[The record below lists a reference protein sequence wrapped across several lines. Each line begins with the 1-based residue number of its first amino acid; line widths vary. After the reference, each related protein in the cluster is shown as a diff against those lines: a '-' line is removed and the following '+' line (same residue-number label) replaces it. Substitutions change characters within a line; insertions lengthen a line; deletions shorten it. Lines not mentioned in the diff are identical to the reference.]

1 MKILAQNW
9 RDIENPE
16 AGGAE
21 VHLYEILRR
30 LAKKGHQVTWVSSKF
45 KGNKSLDKVDNIQI
59 IRIGNKFNFNFAF
72 FLHYLIRFRKQNF
85 DVIIDD
91 VSKVPLCVHLYSK
104 KPTIAIIHHIHGKSV
119 FDELPGIM
127 AWYVYIMEKIL
138 LSWFYRGGL
147 PHDIVT
153 VSRST
158 KRELI
163 DFGIRE
169 HIHIVHNAINPDLFS
184 SHNDSENPPG
194 TFSPTIVYFGRVKR
208 YKRID
213 HILRMFKLIKNKIPP
228 AHLIIAGKGDNYKT
242 LKNLSNSLKLNSVE
256 FKGPIS
262 EKEKV
267 EILKKAW
274 VHVMASR
281 KEGWGI
287 SVIEANACGV
297 PVVGYDVLGLRDSIR
312 NGYNGFLVEDGNI
325 EELANKV
332 MTLIEN
338 PKIRR
343 KLSHNAKKWAKRFS
357 WDKSAERFERILT
370 SIVGD

>member
-1 MKILAQNW
+1 M
-9 RDIENPE
+9 
-16 AGGAE
+16 
-21 VHLYEILRR
+21 
-30 LAKKGHQVTWVSSKF
+30 
-45 KGNKSLDKVDNIQI
+45 
-59 IRIGNKFNFNFAF
+59 
-72 FLHYLIRFRKQNF
+72 
-85 DVIIDD
+85 
-91 VSKVPLCVHLYSK
+91 YSK
-104 KPTIAIIHHIHGKSV
+104 KPTITIIHHIHGKSV
-119 FDELPGIM
+119 FDELPSIM

-138 LSWFYRGGL
+138 LSWFYRSGL
-147 PHDIVT
+147 PHVILT

-158 KRELI
+158 KRELM

-169 HIHIVHNAINPDLFS
+169 RIHIVHNGINLDLFS
-184 SHNDSENPPG
+184 SHNDNGSFPRNLD
-194 TFSPTIVYFGRVKR
+194 PTIVYLGRVKR

-242 LKNLSNSLKLNSVE
+242 LKNLANSLKLNSVE

-267 EILKKAW
+267 KILKKAW
-274 VHVMASR
+274 VYVITSK

-297 PVVGYDVLGLRDSIR
+297 PAVGYDVPGLRDSIR

-357 WDKSAERFERILT
+357 WDESAERFGRIMINVLGGK
-370 SIVGD
+370 V